1 VFVPED
7 QATGVPDQERELA
20 LRRGWAEDERWHQR
34 SDGSRFFASGTL
46 TPLRDGEGA
55 WQGFT
60 KICRDI
66 TERKL
71 AEQEMRRVVEQ
82 QRLALEAAQLG
93 WWRLDVASGL
103 IHWDERARSIYG
115 GETDTIRLED
125 ALDRMP
131 PEDRAELGQRLQ
143 ELIERPTAE
152 RQEAHYRVRHFAG
165 GLRHVESLA
174 QPLVEGEGEARRLV
188 GLVGTAADITER
200 RRAQQALQSQE
211 NALQQMADM
220 LPQIVWGARPDGTVD
235 YYNRRWYE
243 YTGQPAGTTGVGSWE
258 AVTPD
263 AARIDQVWAES
274 VRTGAPFELEYR
286 LRRAADGMERWH
298 LGRAVPI
305 RSADGTIERWIGT
318 NTDIHDRKLLES
330 SNASLLEAER
340 QALQTALE
348 ARRAAEEASRMKDE
362 FLATVSHEL
371 RTPLNA
377 IVGWS
382 TLLQDPQ
389 IDAATQAEGIEAIQR
404 NAEAQARLIEDI
416 LDIARITTGKMRM
429 QPQNVDLGQVIGA
442 AVETVRAG
450 AKAKGID
457 LQVDLA
463 PDLPP
468 VLADPD
474 RMQQVFWNLL
484 SNAIKFTPAGGRV
497 RVLAE
502 TARNKIVVTV
512 EDTGIGIEAPFLS
525 RVFDRFL
532 QADARPNRRQGG
544 LGLGLAIVRHLV
556 ELHGGTVAA
565 HSPGPGGGSTFTVE
579 LPAGRAATGAAT
591 GRPARPARAASRR
604 GELEGKRVLVL
615 DDDPDTR
622 RVIEA
627 VLGRAGAEVTLVG
640 TVADAIG
647 VLTADHRFD
656 AVLSDI
662 GMPGEDGY
670 VFARRM
676 RTMEQGR
683 ALPKLPLA
691 AVTAYTREQD
701 RTRALAAGFDAFVSK
716 PIRPTELVEI
726 VSVMV
731 HSRRSPP
738 ATPPAR

>member
-1 VFVPED
+1 
-7 QATGVPDQERELA
+7 
-20 LRRGWAEDERWHQR
+20 
-34 SDGSRFFASGTL
+34 
-46 TPLRDGEGA
+46 
-55 WQGFT
+55 
-60 KICRDI
+60 
-66 TERKL
+66 
-71 AEQEMRRVVEQ
+71 
-82 QRLALEAAQLG
+82 
-93 WWRLDVASGL
+93 
-103 IHWDERARSIYG
+103 
-115 GETDTIRLED
+115 
-125 ALDRMP
+125 
-131 PEDRAELGQRLQ
+131 
-143 ELIERPTAE
+143 
-152 RQEAHYRVRHFAG
+152 
-165 GLRHVESLA
+165 
-174 QPLVEGEGEARRLV
+174 
-188 GLVGTAADITER
+188 
-200 RRAQQALQSQE
+200 
-211 NALQQMADM
+211 
-220 LPQIVWGARPDGTVD
+220 VWGARPDGTVD